1 MCIRDSLNFR
11 LAHMSST
18 QFFSIADPELEILH
32 DFGDKAS
39 DGESWSLLPEPETRS
54 DGL

>member
-1 MCIRDSLNFR
+1 
-11 LAHMSST
+11 MSST
-18 QFFSIADPELEILH
+18 QLFSSADPKLEILY

-39 DGESWSLLPEPETRS
+39 DGESWNLLPEPETKS